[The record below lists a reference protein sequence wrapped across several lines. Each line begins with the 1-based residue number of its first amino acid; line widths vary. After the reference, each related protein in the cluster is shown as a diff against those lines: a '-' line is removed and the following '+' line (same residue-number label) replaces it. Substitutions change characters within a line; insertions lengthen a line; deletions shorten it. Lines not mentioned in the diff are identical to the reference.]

1 MQITKESIKV
11 IFVELEIDGKPSLAV
26 LLADDGLVNRLGTG
40 AVDNTERDLFV
51 GRADEPLFAQLRD
64 KVQPEWLSHPGAY
77 DVPEKAGRTCTLTI
91 ILKPSAGPESG
102 LRFRYGSKSQG
113 PPDDICRFVAEA
125 VRLTNSWYEDQKLI
139 AGGRTRAKPWWKIW

>member
-77 DVPEKAGRTCTLTI
+77 DVPE
-91 ILKPSAGPESG
+91 
-102 LRFRYGSKSQG
+102 
-113 PPDDICRFVAEA
+113 
-125 VRLTNSWYEDQKLI
+125 
-139 AGGRTRAKPWWKIW
+139 